1 MTHAFEAGSD
11 GPDTAASGGPDT
23 AASDGPDTAA
33 SDGPVT
39 ASGGSDTAARDA
51 NLLGALALA
60 VADQVDVATREAAA
74 HGGSAAAALAA
85 LATFLDGSSIDT
97 LRKPLGLTHSAAVR
111 LVDRLAGAGLVSREP
126 GADARSL
133 AIFLT
138 PAGKRAADQVQQG
151 RMRALSNV
159 LAPLSAGERAQLT
172 KLHERLLGG
181 LTSGRADAGRIC
193 RLCDSYACGHH
204 EGRCPV
210 TRAAD
215 EAEAADEKRRS

>member
-23 AASDGPDTAA
+23 AASG
-33 SDGPVT
+33 GPVT
-39 ASGGSDTAARDA
+39 AASGGSDTAARDA